1 MSALEQ
7 LTERQHAVYEFVRD
21 KILNRGY
28 GPTVREIG
36 ENFQINSP
44 NGVMCHL
51 RALEK
56 KGLIRRSP
64 NKSRAIEL
72 TREALDAERGLPM
85 VGVVAAGSTTLAF
98 EQCERIDFEE
108 LFTKKDLFVLRVSGD
123 SMIEAQ
129 IADGDYVIVKRQQT
143 ARPGQI
149 VVAQTDEGEATLKYW
164 FPEANRIR
172 LQPANSTMA
181 PIYVRNASALGV
193 VVGLVRNLE

>member
-1 MSALEQ
+1 MGLDQ
-7 LTERQHAVYEFVRD
+7 LTERQHSVFEFVRD
-21 KILNRGY
+21 KIQNRGY

-36 ENFQINSP
+36 EAFGIQSP

-56 KGLIRRSP
+56 KGLILRSP

-72 TREALDAERGLPM
+72 TREAIDAERGLPM

-98 EQCERIDFEE
+98 EQAERIDFDD
-108 LFTKKDLFVLRVSGD
+108 LFARPDLFVLRVSGE

-129 IADGDYVIVKRQQT
+129 IADGDYVVVRKQGT

-149 VVAQTDEGEATLKYW
+149 VVAQTGEGEATLKYW
-164 FPEANRIR
+164 FPESNRIR
-172 LQPANSTMA
+172 LQPANASMA
-181 PIYVRNASALGV
+181 PIYVRNATVLGV
-193 VVGLVRNLE
+193 VVGLVRDLK

>member
-1 MSALEQ
+1 MGLDQ
-7 LTERQHAVYEFVRD
+7 LTERQHAVFAFIRD
-21 KILNRGY
+21 KIQNRGY

-36 ENFQINSP
+36 EAFGIQSP

-56 KGLIRRSP
+56 KGLIHRSP

-72 TREALDAERGLPM
+72 TREAIDAERGLPM

-98 EQCERIDFEE
+98 EQAERIDFDE
-108 LFTKKDLFVLRVSGD
+108 LFARPDLFVLRVSGE

-129 IADGDYVIVKRQQT
+129 IADGDYVVVRKQDT

-149 VVAQTDEGEATLKYW
+149 VVAQTGEGEATLKYW
-164 FPEANRIR
+164 FPETNRIR
-172 LQPANSTMA
+172 LQPANASMA
-181 PIYVRNASALGV
+181 PIYVRNAAVLGV
-193 VVGLVRNLE
+193 VVGLVRDLK